1 MTRPGTVVTRIVV
14 AVPLCA
20 ALLVAV
26 LFLFSGKRPTNILTS
41 TAFVPKQ
48 SLPVGSVAVIEKQAR
63 DINGNSIVLEGRKIL
78 IFSNKA
84 CGSCTYLT
92 FPLIEWVREFRDVS
106 FCYIE
111 KSDQIPL
118 IYAELKSDPN
128 FHIIADRTSHL
139 YKTFGEPSTPS
150 VFFIDDNNR
159 VMWKNTGFLITDY
172 KRYGERIRDFSL
184 GKTIFDDY
192 QDNIEIG
199 KPFPKITY
207 SDKGTAMNL
216 PTDYLGKPTLMLFV
230 YSSSKASKDLVE
242 TLSTSALANDAA
254 VNKVIVF
261 AGITEDTVQRNLD
274 FAERFS
280 LKQLEYEAKEAELSR
295 QIDLLYVLQ
304 ETKDFKSTAVIED
317 DFFEISNRIALVGGP
332 FMCMLDAEGQ
342 VLNINAVKF
351 DTPDKCADLFREC
364 KKVLEERR

>member
-1 MTRPGTVVTRIVV
+1 MTSIL
-14 AVPLCA
+14 ASMLLCA
-20 ALLVAV
+20 VALAVA
-26 LFLFSGKRPTNILTS
+26 LILFSSGRSMSTLTS

-48 SLPVGSVAVIEKQAR
+48 SLPVGSVPVIEKQTY
-63 DINGNSIVLEGRKIL
+63 DINENKFVLEGRKVL

-128 FHIIADRTSHL
+128 FHIIADRTGHF

-150 VFFIDDNNR
+150 IFFVDDGNR
-159 VMWKNTGFLITDY
+159 VVWKNTGFLITDY
-172 KRYGERIRDFSL
+172 KRYEERIRDFSL
-184 GKTIFDDY
+184 GKTVVDDY
-192 QDNIEIG
+192 QVNIAIG

-207 SDKGTAMNL
+207 SSKRAVTDL
-216 PTDYLGKPTLMLFV
+216 PTDYLGKPTLMFFL

-242 TLSTSALANDAA
+242 TLSASALANDAA
-254 VNKVIVF
+254 INKVIIF

-295 QIDLLYVLQ
+295 RIDLAYVLQ
-304 ETKDFKSTAVIED
+304 KTKDFKSTVVIAD
-317 DFFEISNRIALVGGP
+317 DYFEVSSRIALVGGP
-332 FMCMLDAEGQ
+332 FLCMLDAEGQ
-342 VLNINAVKF
+342 VLSINAVKF
-351 DTPDKCADLFREC
+351 DTPDNYINLFSEC
-364 KKVLEERR
+364 TKVLKERR